1 MLSTKLATLEEYF
14 AKWTATGV
22 TFEPAAM
29 EVMRLVV
36 AELVNDARLLEA
48 AEAPPVQ
55 ELPPGVIDF
64 KAVKSRRE
72 IDAYL
77 AGRPGGGAA

>member
-1 MLSTKLATLEEYF
+1 MLSTKLENLEQYF

-22 TFEPAAM
+22 TFKPAAM
-29 EVMRLVV
+29 EAMRLII
-36 AELVNDARLLEA
+36 ADLANDARLLEA
-48 AEAPPVQ
+48 TDAPPVK
-55 ELPPGVIDF
+55 ELPHGVADF
-64 KAVKSRRE
+64 VAFRSRRQ